1 MDKNIN
7 YTLNTNTAKTP
18 SGDGG
23 FRHVSYL
30 WDDAIAAELEGD
42 EVALLVYRSNLLG
55 ADLRLTNYGGGNTSC
70 KAMAKD
76 PIIGKETEVMW
87 VKGSGGDLG
96 TMKRNGLAALYVDK
110 LRSLKNVYRG
120 IEFEDEMVELFN
132 HCIYDLASKAPSI
145 DTPLHGFLPFKH
157 IDHLHPD
164 AAIAIAAAKDGE
176 KITKE
181 LFGGTIGW
189 VKWQKPGFEL
199 GLMLKQC
206 LDENPGIR
214 GIMLGS
220 HGLFTWGNTAYE
232 SYVNTLQVIE
242 TCANYLES
250 PLTPKGGIKR
260 ETFGGQKIA
269 SLPKAERLEKAAE
282 LAPVLRGLCSINN
295 VAQNPPLGG
304 RGAMV
309 GHFTDDDRVLEF
321 INSNDLERLAPL
333 GTSCPD
339 HFLRTKISPLVL
351 NLTAAEDLSNPA
363 IIKEKIS
370 PLFDAYRIMYTEYYN
385 TCKHANSPAIRDAN
399 PVVIL
404 YPGVGMFTFAKDKQ
418 TARVAAEFYTNAI
431 NVMKGAE
438 AISAYTSLPRQE
450 AFNIEYWLLEE
461 AKLQRMPKPK
471 SLSGRVALVTGSAGG
486 IGKAIA
492 KKLAEEGAC
501 VIINDINEERL
512 QTAMDEFV
520 QLFGRD
526 TAASVVMDVT
536 NNDTIER
543 ALAAAA
549 IAFGGVDIV
558 VNNAGISISKS
569 IAEHSIAD
577 WDKLYNILVK
587 GQFLVSKLAVEVMRK
602 QGFGGDILNIVS
614 KNSIVAGPNNA
625 GYGSAKAA
633 QAHLT
638 RLLAAELGAD
648 KIRVNTV
655 NPDAVIADSNIWAGG
670 WAEGRAKAY
679 GITVEELP
687 AYYAKRTLLNE
698 TILPEDIANA
708 CFVFV
713 GGLLKKSTGNT
724 LNVDGGVA
732 TAFLR

>member
-1 MDKNIN
+1 MS
-7 YTLNTNTAKTP
+7 TAITQFK
-18 SGDGG
+18 
-23 FRHVSYL
+23 HVTYL
-30 WDDAIAAELEGD
+30 WDEAKAASMKGD
-42 EVALLVYRSNLLG
+42 ELALLIYRSNLLG

-76 PIIGKETEVMW
+76 PLTGKEVEVMW

-96 TMKRNGLAALYVDK
+96 TLKKSGLVALYVDR

-120 IEFEDEMVELFN
+120 IEHEDEMVELFN
-132 HCIYDLASKAPSI
+132 HCIFDLNSKAPSI
-145 DTPLHGFLPFKH
+145 DTPLHSFLPFKH

-164 AAIAIAAAKDGE
+164 AAIAIAAAKDG
-176 KITKE
+176 KRITEE
-181 LFGGTIGW
+181 LFNRTIGW
-189 VKWQKPGFEL
+189 VEWQRPGFNL
-199 GLMLKQC
+199 GLKMKQC
-206 LDENPGIR
+206 VDENPGIC

-220 HGLFTWGNTAYE
+220 HGLFTWGETAYE
-232 SYVNTLQVIE
+232 SYVNTLEVIE
-242 TCANYLES
+242 RCAQFLEDNYG
-250 PLTPKGGIKR
+250 KMGQV
-260 ETFGGQKIA
+260 FGGKKIQ
-269 SLPKAERLEKAAE
+269 SLPKEERLNKAAA
-282 LAPVLRGLCSINN
+282 LAPMLRGFCSSQTKMI
-295 VAQNPPLGG
+295 
-304 RGAMV
+304 
-309 GHFTDDDRVLEF
+309 GHFTGDDRVLEF

-351 NLTAAEDLSNPA
+351 PLDAAEDLSNVTA
-363 IIKEKIS
+363 IKEK
-370 PLFDAYRIMYTEYYN
+370 LTHEFEAYRKMYADYYN
-385 TCKHANSPAIRDAN
+385 TCKHPNSPAMRDAN

-418 TARVAAEFYTNAI
+418 TARVAAEFYINAI

-461 AKLQRMPKPK
+461 AKLQRMPKAKP
-471 SLSGRVALVTGSAGG
+471 LSGRVALVTGSAGG

-492 KKLAEEGAC
+492 KKFAEEGAC

-512 QTAMDEFV
+512 SAATVEF
-520 QLFGRD
+520 QNFFGKD
-526 TAASVVMDVT
+526 NAASVKLDVT
-536 NNDTIER
+536 NKQTIAEAMQGA
-543 ALAAAA
+543 AL
-549 IAFGGVDIV
+549 AFGGVDII
-558 VNNAGISISKS
+558 VNNAGIGTSKS
-569 IAEHSIAD
+569 IEDHTAED
-577 WDKLYNILVK
+577 WDKLYDILVK
-587 GQFLVSKLAVEVMRK
+587 GQFLVSQSAIEVMRK
-602 QGFGGDILNIVS
+602 QGFGGDIINIVS
-614 KNSIVAGPNNA
+614 KNSVVAGPNNA

-638 RLLAAELGAD
+638 RLMAAELGDD
-648 KIRVNTV
+648 KIRVNAV
-655 NPDAVIADSNIWAGG
+655 NPDAVISDSNIWANG

-708 CFVFV
+708 CFAFV
-713 GGLLKKSTGNT
+713 IGLLNKSTGNI

-732 TAFLR
+732 MAFVR